1 MDPNTLPTIRIVL
14 IGDTSVGKSSIL
26 FRFADDRFDGNYVIT
41 IGVEYREKVV
51 ELPDPPGVAAA
62 QNDRHVRLQVWDT
75 AGQERFRTIAPAYYR
90 RALGVMIVFDLTNRK
105 SFDSVEQ
112 WLDSL
117 RDHGDPDVV
126 KVLVGNKLDLA
137 GKRKVSGEEART
149 LASKHR
155 MVYLEVSAK
164 EGVGVDEVFEKLTGE
179 IAGKVKLEDLPVR
192 GRGSSGKATQ
202 KPTCC

>member
-1 MDPNTLPTIRIVL
+1 
-14 IGDTSVGKSSIL
+14 
-26 FRFADDRFDGNYVIT
+26 
-41 IGVEYREKVV
+41 
-51 ELPDPPGVAAA
+51 
-62 QNDRHVRLQVWDT
+62 
-75 AGQERFRTIAPAYYR
+75 
-90 RALGVMIVFDLTNRK
+90 MIVFDLTNRK

-137 GKRKVSGEEART
+137 AKRKVSKEEAQA
-149 LASKHR
+149 LAEKHR
-155 MVYLEVSAK
+155 MVYIEVSAK
-164 EGVGVDEVFEKLTGE
+164 EGVGVDAVFEKLTGE

-192 GRGSSGKATQ
+192 GRGSGGRPTQ